1 MAPFTTPVPMIQGL
15 KERVDSVTV
24 QGDRIYIG
32 TSIGSLHVYSFDE
45 STIQGAAGDVS
56 TSLVEVKK
64 GLTRRSIDQL
74 GFVKDVNSLVV
85 LSDMTVSL
93 LPVPS
98 LSPPTPL
105 VKAKAAFSFAIHS
118 SVEHSVPAGA
128 ESPTGADFSSAHLKT
143 KTIPVMVTQLIVGC
157 RRKLVMYS
165 WRDGEAQEVKEAPL
179 PHSPRVIAFLNSETL
194 SFAYSPTEHAI
205 FSIPTL
211 TATDITHVPNPTA
224 GAVVAATGL
233 GMSALTGLTGYMT
246 LGLGAKPKPLTVAL
260 GNDEALI
267 VKDNEGII
275 VGADSKPSRPSSLLW
290 PAPPDDITFIKP
302 YILSVLPAGTVTDPR
317 SSPAATSTS
326 TTTTLQ
332 IYSSLSLTPT
342 QSLSFPFVASDT
354 SITSVAPATSVPQPN
369 ATVRLLTSLQP
380 SKAPVFF
387 VTTPVDRAAA
397 TAEGSTLWGLTMRP
411 WAEQV
416 DEMVLA
422 GQYRDALG
430 LLNNVD
436 DALLPDKPK
445 RITLIR
451 ALDAVTLFR
460 EGKYDAAIDTFV
472 ELNINPAKVVAL
484 YPESVAGRLAVREEG
499 WIQLF
504 GGPAPVDDA
513 SSVKSRDS
521 SKQAKGSP
529 VVSDE
534 DKDPDMSNAAKDLLD
549 RVAIPSSGSIRGRLR
564 TGLGAFMPQS
574 AKDDDRA
581 SINSKPRASVNDDF
595 RRSVETLVRYL
606 SDHRPKV
613 TAALESVGITPANQS
628 HDTPRL
634 SEVLVEELYALPNAP
649 LSALTPEQLL
659 RFAQIVDTALFKSY
673 IVIRPGLL
681 GSLCRVPNWCEVDE
695 VEEELRARGKFRELI
710 DLFHGKKMHAK
721 ALALLR
727 QLSENE
733 EDMQDKLGPSI
744 TYLQKLGPEHIEH
757 VFAASRWIF
766 EQDRDLAFDIFTSED
781 VELPRKDVADH
792 LEKIDPLVC
801 IRFIEYLIEER
812 EEESHQFHDRLAEL
826 YLRTT
831 LIAKKRQDT
840 RLQDEMYSKLLHF
853 IDTTNHFRIDWF
865 YGVIS
870 SEDLYEARAV
880 LLGRMGRHDQAL
892 GLYVYHLHDYT
903 KAEEY
908 CKRVYKPGS
917 ETDGVFL
924 TLLRIYLRPTAQL
937 SREHDLLQP
946 ALDLIARQSP
956 RLDAAETL
964 QLLPPLV
971 TAQDVGRFLKD
982 TLRAPVF
989 DTQVVRNISKARNDH
1004 LSRQLMHLQSKR
1016 VKVTDSRI
1024 CPQCHKRIGNSVIAV
1039 HLPRGEVTHY
1049 QCRDAFSKK
1058 ISALRR

>member
-15 KERVDSVTV
+15 KERIESVTV
-24 QGDRIYIG
+24 QGDRIYMG

-45 STIQGAAGDVS
+45 STIHGAADDVS

-105 VKAKAAFSFAIHS
+105 VKAKAAFSFAIFS

-211 TATDITHVPNPTA
+211 TATDISHTPNPTA
-224 GAVVAATGL
+224 GTVVAATGL

-260 GNDEALI
+260 GNDEALV
-267 VKDNEGII
+267 VKDNEGLI
-275 VGADSKPSRPSSLLW
+275 VGPDSKPSRPMSLLW
-290 PAPPDDITFIKP
+290 PAPPDDITFIRP
-302 YILSVLPAGTVTDPR
+302 YIISVLPAGTVADPR
-317 SSPAATSTS
+317 SSPTITSTS

-342 QSLSFPFVASDT
+342 QSLSFPFIASDT
-354 SITSVAPATSVPQPN
+354 SALSVAQATSVPQSN

-387 VTTPVDRAAA
+387 ITTPVDRTAAA
-397 TAEGSTLWGLTMRP
+397 AEGSTLWGLTMRP

-445 RITLIR
+445 RVTLIR

-460 EGKYDAAIDTFV
+460 EGKYDTAIDTFA

-484 YPESVAGRLAVREEG
+484 YPESVAGRLSVPEEG

-513 SSVKSRDS
+513 SSAKSRDS
-521 SKQAKGSP
+521 SQQAKGSP

-534 DKDPDMSNAAKDLLD
+534 DKEPDMSTAAKDLLD
-549 RVAIPSSGSIRGRLR
+549 RVAIPASGSIRGRLR

-574 AKDDDRA
+574 AKDDDTA
-581 SINSKPRASVNDDF
+581 SINSKPRAAVNDDF

-613 TAALESVGITPANQS
+613 TAALENVGITPANQS

-634 SEVLVEELYALPNAP
+634 SEVPVEELYALPNAP

-659 RFAQIVDTALFKSY
+659 RFAQIVNTALFKSY

-681 GSLCRVPNWCEVDE
+681 GPLCRVPNWCEVDE

-744 TYLQKLGPEHIEH
+744 AYLQKLGPEHIEH

-766 EQDRDLAFDIFTSED
+766 EQDRELAFDIFTSED

-826 YLRTT
+826 YLRMT

-870 SEDLYEARAV
+870 SEDLYEARAI

-892 GLYVYHLHDYT
+892 GLYVYQLHDYT

-924 TLLRIYLRPTAQL
+924 TLLRIYLRPTANL